1 MVGLC
6 TGAYLGL
13 FSVLVVGL
21 IPQWLVL
28 RSRALRAY
36 WWVLASTSAWAI
48 VYLVIRTLF
57 WPLAAG
63 INFPLG
69 WLEGGAIRGALDGAV
84 GGLMAGLTQ
93 WVFLRKWDV
102 HVGWWVL
109 GSLIGVTGGWLVT
122 WSVGVIISEAIG
134 NELAVLF
141 GGGIGGLVVGAIS
154 GIVLY
159 QIWRHP
165 TGEEVTAA

>member
-6 TGAYLGL
+6 TGASLGL
-13 FSVLVVGL
+13 FSVWSFSL

-84 GGLMAGLTQ
+84 GGLMAGTNAMGLPSQ
-93 WVFLRKWDV
+93 VGCACRLVGVGEFDWRDRRVASYL
-102 HVGWWVL
+102 VGWRNNKRGNRERV
-109 GSLIGVTGGWLVT
+109 GSSLWRGNRWPRCR
-122 WSVGVIISEAIG
+122 SNFRDSSIS
-134 NELAVLF
+134 NLATP
-141 GGGIGGLVVGAIS
+141 
-154 GIVLY
+154 Y
-159 QIWRHP
+159 R
-165 TGEEVTAA
+165 